1 MFALTW
7 EAYLA
12 GSIPVGAVI
21 VNELG
26 DIVGRGR
33 NRIFDA
39 AFDGQLASSRL
50 AHAEVNALLQ
60 LDSDRTYEDFHLFT
74 ALEPCHLCLSAAI
87 AVRIGTL
94 HYASADRYGGA
105 TGKLLPSRD
114 HLAHPIDVEGPLPG
128 RAGAVC
134 ELLLV
139 AHMLWRKPEGD
150 VAHFYREIDPE
161 SISAAQRLPPPKSG
175 ATLADA
181 IAAIT

>member
-1 MFALTW
+1 VFALTW

-33 NRIFDA
+33 NRIFDT

-60 LDSDRTYEDFHLFT
+60 LDSDRTYEDFQLFT

-150 VAHFYREIDPE
+150 VAQFYRETDPE